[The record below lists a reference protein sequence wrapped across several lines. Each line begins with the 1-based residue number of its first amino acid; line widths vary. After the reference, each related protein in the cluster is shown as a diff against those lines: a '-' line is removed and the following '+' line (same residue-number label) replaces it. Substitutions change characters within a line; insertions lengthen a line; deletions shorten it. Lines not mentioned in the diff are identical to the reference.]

1 MVNVHKA
8 AFISF
13 MLPCITSLMP
23 AFMPDTDMLYFYIAL
38 AIMLLTI
45 LAYPILLLF
54 FGRKRHENAARV
66 VLLINSI
73 TFCLFFIFPLIK
85 IYSNYLWM
93 QLLLLG
99 FFIFCLLF
107 SIYDQRRE
115 KPLLFPERG
124 EENKFSLIFYFF
136 PVVLTLIGGGGNIFI
151 VREMVLTIG
160 YKPVSIY
167 FSIAFYL
174 IGCWLVCLFMS
185 LNYQGLV
192 KEGLWVKR
200 KKTSPKNKIPYRA

>member
-115 KPLLFPERG
+115 SLYSFQNVER
-124 EENKFSLIFYFF
+124 
-136 PVVLTLIGGGGNIFI
+136 
-151 VREMVLTIG
+151 
-160 YKPVSIY
+160 
-167 FSIAFYL
+167 
-174 IGCWLVCLFMS
+174 
-185 LNYQGLV
+185 
-192 KEGLWVKR
+192 
-200 KKTSPKNKIPYRA
+200 KISSA